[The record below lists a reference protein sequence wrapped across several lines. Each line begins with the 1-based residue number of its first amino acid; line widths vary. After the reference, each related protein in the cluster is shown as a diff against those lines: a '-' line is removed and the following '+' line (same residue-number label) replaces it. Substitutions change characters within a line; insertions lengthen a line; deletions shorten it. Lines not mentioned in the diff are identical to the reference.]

1 MIKKV
6 EIDEVTDISL
16 LNDLLEQCHKDQ
28 RQMYIEKRA
37 AYMQFTLGSPIGYKK
52 WVELTH
58 EVNILQLEARILRNR
73 INQLTK

>member
-6 EIDEVTDISL
+6 EIDEITDISM

-28 RQMYIEKRA
+28 RQMYDEKRA
-37 AYMQFTLGSPIGYKK
+37 AHRQFILGSPIGYKK

-58 EVNILQLEARILRNR
+58 EVNMLQIEAGMLRNR

>member
-1 MIKKV
+1 
-6 EIDEVTDISL
+6 
-16 LNDLLEQCHKDQ
+16 
-28 RQMYIEKRA
+28 
-37 AYMQFTLGSPIGYKK
+37 MQFTLGSQIGYKK